1 MAADNSPPRIQP
13 IAITAFIAVLV
24 LVGLKFVFDSYYLAM
39 FEAEEYRKVG
49 SVEPSQL
56 LALRA
61 AEKKSLASAPVPI
74 DRAIDLVVKGRAD
87 PMPDPKAGDITP
99 QPSTDNAP
107 LIGWASFGRVAPATP
122 AGAQSAEPAPGTPPA
137 MSASAAP
144 ASSPSSAPSP
154 ATSAPSPAASTS
166 AGPAPRPPVGPPAH

>member
-61 AEKKSLASAPVPI
+61 AEKKSFAAAPVPI

-99 QPSTDNAP
+99 QPSADNAP
-107 LIGWASFGRVAPATP
+107 LIGWASLGRVAPAAP
-122 AGAQSAEPAPGTPPA
+122 AGAPSSEPAGGASPA
-137 MSASAAP
+137 
-144 ASSPSSAPSP
+144 P
-154 ATSAPSPAASTS
+154 ATSASGASAPVPSAAAAPAAS
-166 AGPAPRPPVGPPAH
+166 ARAVPAPSPPVAPPAH